1 PPHSLSDLR
10 AQAERLRA
18 EGKTRF
24 GLVWQG
30 ARYEGLVTVFL
41 EHLGAFGGRIFDE
54 RGRVTVDEPAA
65 VRALTF
71 MCDAVRRDG
80 FVPASVLTWQEEQ
93 ARFAF
98 QNGDAAFM
106 RN

>member
-1 PPHSLSDLR
+1 LR
-10 AQAERLRA
+10 EAARRLRDA
-18 EGKTRF
+18 GATRF

-30 ARYEGLVTVFL
+30 ARYEGLITVFL
-41 EHLGAFGGRIFDE
+41 EHLGAFGGGILDDQ
-54 RGRVTVDEPAA
+54 GRAIVDQPAA

-71 MCDAVRRDG
+71 MCDAIGRDD
-80 FVPASVLTWQEEQ
+80 FVPSSVLTWQEEQ

-106 RN
+106 RNWPYA